1 MRYNHAIYLA
11 VQPMSLFSGTSGGK
25 ITTPSQRDQ
34 SPAIQ
39 SHERWARQT
48 PYSRGL
54 IWFSVIGLV
63 IFSVVVAWVILNKI
77 EGQSR
82 QDVRVALHTI
92 IQTTQ
97 EALHNGVLK
106 RLTEVTSW
114 SLSPELQRLV
124 KLQLKVPRNPQALLE
139 SSTLTT
145 MRELLQPV
153 MEEKGYVGFF
163 VIAPDGTSIASMR
176 DANVG
181 TPNLLLAHKN
191 FLPLTFEGNVLTSQL
206 LPSDVPLPDALGN
219 MAKNQ
224 PTMFVGAPVR
234 EGGTTLA
241 VLTFRVDPVAD
252 FSSTTRLGR
261 MGETGET
268 YAFNKAGKMITESR
282 FEKQLREVGMLA
294 PGMRSILNVE
304 VRDPG
309 GNLLEGFRPKLP
321 SSERPLTHMAQQA
334 IKGGA
339 RDSLTSVDLYGPTEH
354 QGLVG
359 DNLDGY
365 RDYRG
370 VPVVGAWV
378 WNEELGFGLTTE
390 IDQLEAYRTYHTAR
404 WALMVGLALTVALS
418 LGLTITLDIG
428 RRRAVVLAGKIQDS
442 QSRLQGILENLVEG
456 VATVNEEGII
466 QSLNPAAEKTF
477 GYQEHEVVGRHIG
490 VLMPESHQDRPE
502 SYSSLRNFFQTGKT
516 NDLEHEQEIVG
527 LRKNGTTFP
536 LDLSMGEM
544 TSDQDRGFVGIIR
557 DVTERKRLEGELR
570 KLSQAVEQSPASIV
584 ITDLNGEIEYVNPK
598 FLQVTG
604 YRLEEVI
611 GENPRFLKSGYSSP
625 KMYKKMWETIS
636 AGHIWRGE
644 FHNKKKNSELYWEL
658 ASISPIKDRN
668 GVVSHYLAV
677 KEDITR
683 RKETEIK
690 LEKEGMFNQLLTD
703 VAVASNEA
711 TAMENASK
719 VCLDRVCKLT
729 GWPIGHLYVVN
740 ENSSGLT
747 PSGIWH
753 LDDPDRF
760 SVFKEV
766 TEATSFSPGEGL
778 PGRVLSS
785 GQPAWIVDVNKDPN
799 FPRAR
804 HVDNL
809 GVKAG
814 FGFPILMGENI
825 VGVLEFYSPEAVEPD
840 EKLLD
845 IMSNIGTQ
853 LGRVSE
859 RYQAGKKLKT
869 SEQELRDLYNRLEAV
884 REEERTRIA
893 RDIHDELGQML
904 TALKIDLSWL
914 EKKLDGKQATVR
926 DRAKTMSHL
935 LDKTIKSVQEIS
947 THLRPEVLDMLGLTE
962 AIEWQVQEFQKRTGT
977 ECSMSSG
984 TGDLDLDPDLSTAVF
999 RIFQET
1005 LTNVARHAAAS
1016 ELNIE
1021 FYKKDG
1027 ELVLKVTDNGKGIP
1041 EDKISHPKSLGLL
1054 GIRERAL
1061 LWDGQVKISG
1071 VQGQGTTV
1079 VVKIPLR

>member
-1 MRYNHAIYLA
+1 
-11 VQPMSLFSGTSGGK
+11 MSLFGGTSGGK

-34 SPAIQ
+34 SPAMQ
-39 SHERWARQT
+39 SHERWVRQT

-54 IWFSVIGLV
+54 IWFSVVSLV
-63 IFSVVVAWVILNKI
+63 IFSVVVASVILNKI
-77 EGQSR
+77 EDQAR
-82 QDVRVALHTI
+82 QDIRVALHTVV
-92 IQTTQ
+92 QTTQ

-114 SLSPELQRLV
+114 SLSSELQRLV
-124 KLQLKVPRNPQALLE
+124 KLQLEVSRDPQALLE
-139 SSTLTT
+139 SSMLGQ
-145 MRELLQPV
+145 MRDLLRPV
-153 MEEKGYVGFF
+153 MEEKGYAGFF

-176 DANVG
+176 NANVG
-181 TPNLLLAHKN
+181 TPNLLLAHQN
-191 FLPLTFEGNVLTSQL
+191 FLPLVLKGNVLPSQL
-206 LPSDVPLPDALGN
+206 LPSDVPLPDALGH

-224 PTMFVGAPVR
+224 PTMFVGAPIR
-234 EGGTTLA
+234 EGGVTVA

-252 FSSTTRLGR
+252 FSSITRLGR
-261 MGETGET
+261 IGETGET
-268 YAFNKAGKMITESR
+268 YAFNEAGKMITESR
-282 FEKQLREVGMLA
+282 FEKQLREVGMIA

-309 GNLLEGFRPKLP
+309 GNLLEGFRPEL
-321 SSERPLTHMAQQA
+321 SNTERPLTHMAQQA
-334 IKGGA
+334 IQGAA
-339 RDSLTSVDLYGPTEH
+339 RDSLASVDLYGPTEH
-354 QGLVG
+354 QAQIG

-365 RDYRG
+365 RNYRG
-370 VPVVGAWV
+370 TPVVGAWV
-378 WNEELGFGLTTE
+378 WNGELGFGLTTE
-390 IDQLEAYRTYHTAR
+390 VERSEAYRTYHTSR
-404 WALMVGLALTVALS
+404 WALMIGLALTVALA
-418 LGLTITLDIG
+418 LGLTIALDIG

-442 QSRLQGILENLVEG
+442 QSSLQGILENLVEG
-456 VATVNEEGII
+456 VATVDEEGMI
-466 QSLNPAAEKTF
+466 QSFNPAAERTF
-477 GYQEHEVVGRHIG
+477 GYQKHEVMGRHIG
-490 VLMPESHQDRPE
+490 VLMPESHQDHPE
-502 SYSSLRNFFQTGKT
+502 SYSSLRSFFQTG
-516 NDLEHEQEIVG
+516 NIDDLNQQQEIVG

-536 LDLSMGEM
+536 LEVSIGEM
-544 TSDQDRGFVGIIR
+544 TSDQDRGLVGIMR

-584 ITDLNGEIEYVNPK
+584 ITNLDGEIEYVNPK

-604 YRLEEVI
+604 YRPEEVI

-625 KMYKKMWETIS
+625 KMYKKMWETIA
-636 AGHIWRGE
+636 AGKTWRGE

-658 ASISPIKDRN
+658 ASISPIKDKN

-690 LEKEGMFNQLLTD
+690 LEKEGMVNRLLTD

-711 TAMENASK
+711 TAMENAAK
-719 VCLDRVCKLT
+719 VCLDRVCKLM
-729 GWPIGHLYVVN
+729 GWPVGHLYVVN
-740 ENSSGLT
+740 ENSDGLA

-753 LDDPDRF
+753 LDDPGRF
-760 SVFKEV
+760 SVFKRV
-766 TEATSFSPGEGL
+766 TDATSFSAGEGL

-785 GQPAWIVDVNKDPN
+785 GQPVWIVDVNKDPN

-804 HVDNL
+804 RADNL

-814 FGFPILMGENI
+814 FGFPIQMGENI
-825 VGVLEFYSPEAVEPD
+825 VGVLEFYSPEAAEPD
-840 EKLLD
+840 EKLLET
-845 IMSNIGTQ
+845 MSNIGTQ

-859 RYQAGKKLKT
+859 RYQAGRKLKA

-914 EKKLDGKQATVR
+914 QKRLDSKQATVQ

-935 LDKTIKSVQEIS
+935 LDRTIKSVQEIS
-947 THLRPEVLDMLGLTE
+947 TNLRPEVLDMLGLTE

-977 ECSMSSG
+977 ECSMSPG
-984 TGDLDLDPDLSTAVF
+984 TGDLELDPDLSTAVF

-1021 FYKKDG
+1021 FYKKEG
-1027 ELVLKVTDNGKGIP
+1027 ELVLKVQDNGKGIS
-1041 EDKISHPKSLGLL
+1041 EDQISHPKSLGLL

-1071 VQGQGTTV
+1071 AQGQGTTV

>member
-1 MRYNHAIYLA
+1 
-11 VQPMSLFSGTSGGK
+11 MSLFSGTSGGK

-176 DANVG
+176 NANVG
-181 TPNLLLAHKN
+181 TPNLLLAHQN
-191 FLPLTFEGNVLTSQL
+191 FLPLILKGNVLPSQL
-206 LPSDVPLPDALGN
+206 LPSDVPLPDALGH

-224 PTMFVGAPVR
+224 PTMFVGAPIR
-234 EGGTTLA
+234 EGGVTVA

-252 FSSTTRLGR
+252 FSSITRLGR
-261 MGETGET
+261 IGETGET
-268 YAFNKAGKMITESR
+268 YAFNEAGKMITESR
-282 FEKQLREVGMLA
+282 FEKQLREVGMIA

-309 GNLLEGFRPKLP
+309 GNLLEGFRPEL
-321 SSERPLTHMAQQA
+321 SSTERPLTHMAQQA
-334 IKGGA
+334 IQGAA
-339 RDSLTSVDLYGPTEH
+339 RDSLASVDLYGPTEH
-354 QGLVG
+354 QAQIG

-365 RDYRG
+365 RNYRG
-370 VPVVGAWV
+370 TPVVGAWV
-378 WNEELGFGLTTE
+378 WNGELGFGLTTE
-390 IDQLEAYRTYHTAR
+390 VERSEAYRTYHTSR
-404 WALMVGLALTVALS
+404 WALMIGLALTVALA
-418 LGLTITLDIG
+418 LGLTIALDIG

-442 QSRLQGILENLVEG
+442 QSSLQGILENLVEG
-456 VATVNEEGII
+456 VATVDGEGVI
-466 QSLNPAAEKTF
+466 QSFNPAAERTF
-477 GYQEHEVVGRHIG
+477 GYQKHEVMGQHIG
-490 VLMPESHQDRPE
+490 VLMPESHQDHPE
-502 SYSSLRNFFQTGKT
+502 SYSSLRSFFQTG
-516 NDLEHEQEIVG
+516 NIDDLNQQQEIVG

-536 LDLSMGEM
+536 LEVSIGEM
-544 TSDQDRGFVGIIR
+544 TSDQDRGLVGIMR
-557 DVTERKRLEGELR
+557 DVTERKQLEGELR

-584 ITDLNGEIEYVNPK
+584 ITNLDGEIEYVNPK

-604 YRLEEVI
+604 YRPEEVI

-636 AGHIWRGE
+636 AGKTWRGE

-658 ASISPIKDRN
+658 ASISPIKGKN

-690 LEKEGMFNQLLTD
+690 LEKEGMVNRLLTD

-711 TAMENASK
+711 TAMENAAK
-719 VCLDRVCKLT
+719 VCLDRVCKLMD
-729 GWPIGHLYVVN
+729 WPVGHLYVVN
-740 ENSSGLT
+740 ENSDGLT

-753 LDDPDRF
+753 LGDPGRF
-760 SVFKEV
+760 SVFKRV
-766 TEATSFSPGEGL
+766 TDVTSFSAGEGL

-785 GQPAWIVDVNKDPN
+785 GQPVWIVDVNKDPN

-804 HVDNL
+804 HADNL

-814 FGFPILMGENI
+814 FGFPIQMGENI

-840 EKLLD
+840 AKLLS

-859 RYQAGKKLKT
+859 RHQAGKKLKT

-914 EKKLDGKQATVR
+914 QKRLDSKQATVQ

-935 LDKTIKSVQEIS
+935 LDRTIKSVQEIS
-947 THLRPEVLDMLGLTE
+947 TNLRPEVLDMLGLTE

-984 TGDLDLDPDLSTAVF
+984 AGDLDLDTDLSTAVF

>member
-1 MRYNHAIYLA
+1 
-11 VQPMSLFSGTSGGK
+11 MSLFSGTSGGK

-54 IWFSVIGLV
+54 IWFLVIGLV

-490 VLMPESHQDRPE
+490 VLMPESHQDHPE
-502 SYSSLRNFFQTGKT
+502 SYSSLRSFFRTGKT
-516 NDLEHEQEIVG
+516 DDLEQEQEIVG

>member
-1 MRYNHAIYLA
+1 
-11 VQPMSLFSGTSGGK
+11 MSLFSGTSGGK
-25 ITTPSQRDQ
+25 ITTPSQRDR

-63 IFSVVVAWVILNKI
+63 IFSVVVAWVILDKI
-77 EGQSR
+77 EDQSR
-82 QDVRVALHTI
+82 QDTRVALRTI

-354 QGLVG
+354 QGVVG

-466 QSLNPAAEKTF
+466 QSFNPAAEKTF

-490 VLMPESHQDRPE
+490 MLMPESHQDHPE
-502 SYSSLRNFFQTGKT
+502 SYSSLRSFFRTGKT
-516 NDLEHEQEIVG
+516 DDLEQEQEIVG
-527 LRKNGTTFP
+527 LRKSGTTFP

-825 VGVLEFYSPEAVEPD
+825 VGVLEFYSPDAVEPD

>member
-1 MRYNHAIYLA
+1 
-11 VQPMSLFSGTSGGK
+11 MSLFSGTSGGK

-54 IWFSVIGLV
+54 IWFLVIGLV

-114 SLSPELQRLV
+114 SLSPELQRLI

-268 YAFNKAGKMITESR
+268 YAFNEAGKMITESR

-490 VLMPESHQDRPE
+490 VLMPESHQDHPE

-516 NDLEHEQEIVG
+516 GDLEQAQEIVG

-611 GENPRFLKSGYSSP
+611 GENPRFLKSGYSSH

-740 ENSSGLT
+740 ENSDGLT

-859 RYQAGKKLKT
+859 RHQAGKKLKT

>member
-1 MRYNHAIYLA
+1 
-11 VQPMSLFSGTSGGK
+11 MSLFSGTSGGK

-77 EGQSR
+77 EDQSR

-490 VLMPESHQDRPE
+490 VLMPESHQDHPE
-502 SYSSLRNFFQTGKT
+502 SYSSLRIFFQTGKT
-516 NDLEHEQEIVG
+516 DDLEQEQEIVG

-785 GQPAWIVDVNKDPN
+785 GQPLWIVDVNKDPN

-984 TGDLDLDPDLSTAVF
+984 TGDLDLDTDLSTAVF

>member
-1 MRYNHAIYLA
+1 
-11 VQPMSLFSGTSGGK
+11 MSLFSGTSGGK

-234 EGGTTLA
+234 EGGATLA

-466 QSLNPAAEKTF
+466 QSFNPAAEKTF

-490 VLMPESHQDRPE
+490 MLMPESHQDHPE
-502 SYSSLRNFFQTGKT
+502 SYSSLRSFFRTGKT
-516 NDLEHEQEIVG
+516 DDLEQEQEIVG
-527 LRKNGTTFP
+527 LRKSGTTFP

>member
-1 MRYNHAIYLA
+1 
-11 VQPMSLFSGTSGGK
+11 MSLFSGTSGGK

-466 QSLNPAAEKTF
+466 QSFNPAAEKTF

-490 VLMPESHQDRPE
+490 MLMPESHQDHPE
-502 SYSSLRNFFQTGKT
+502 SYSSLRSFFRTGKT
-516 NDLEHEQEIVG
+516 DDLEQEQEIVG
-527 LRKNGTTFP
+527 LRKSGTTFP

-984 TGDLDLDPDLSTAVF
+984 TGDLDLDTDLSTAVF